1 MHKGRK
7 GEIQISEEG
16 KYLFAFTSYK
26 TFLFKL
32 LMVETWRKKLQR
44 ERESFLFQITCLFQK
59 KQFVKSHSV
68 NLSTQHCI
76 LFFAENLNL
85 KVEAL

>member
-16 KYLFAFTSYK
+16 KYLFAFTSYE

-32 LMVETWRKKLQR
+32 LMVET
-44 ERESFLFQITCLFQK
+44 
-59 KQFVKSHSV
+59 
-68 NLSTQHCI
+68 
-76 LFFAENLNL
+76 
-85 KVEAL
+85 